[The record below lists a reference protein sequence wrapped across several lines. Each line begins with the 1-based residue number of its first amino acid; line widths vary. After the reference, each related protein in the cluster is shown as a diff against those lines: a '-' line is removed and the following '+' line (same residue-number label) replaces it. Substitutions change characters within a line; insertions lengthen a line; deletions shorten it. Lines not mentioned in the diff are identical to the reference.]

1 MRLQSAIFD
10 MDGTLLDS
18 MHIWNDV
25 GPKTLRSMGIEPA
38 PDLGPRLMLMTFRDG
53 AALCKEEY
61 HLSQSV
67 EEIMDLTKDRVRSF
81 YEQEVQ
87 AKPGVEK
94 FLSLL
99 KMEGVWM
106 YVATNTDRDLVEAA
120 LKHTG
125 LEGYFRGV
133 MTCAEVGAGK
143 KDSPEIYERCMR
155 RLRST
160 KKDTVIFEDALHA
173 IETAKAAGFRVCG
186 VYDPSAEADQDAI
199 RDLSDYYIRSFEE
212 MFETETLD

>member
-61 HLSQSV
+61 HLSESV

-133 MTCAEVGAGK
+133 LTCAEVGAGK
-143 KDSPEIYERCMR
+143 KDSPEIYERAMR
-155 RLRST
+155 RLRGN

-173 IETAKAAGFRVCG
+173 IQTAKAAGFRVCG
-186 VYDPSAEADQDAI
+186 VYDPSAEADQAEI
-199 RDLSDYYIRSFEE
+199 KSLSDYYIRSYEE
-212 MFETETLD
+212 MFEQEIL

>member
-38 PDLGPRLMLMTFRDG
+38 PDLQERLKPLTVRQG
-53 AALCKEEY
+53 AAYCKEAY
-61 HLSQSV
+61 HMPQSV
-67 EEIMDLTKDRVRSF
+67 EEITALIEGKVEDF
-81 YEQEVQ
+81 YRNQVQ
-87 AKPGVEK
+87 AKPGVQK

-125 LEGYFRGV
+125 LEGYFRGIL
-133 MTCAEVGAGK
+133 TCAEVGVGK
-143 KDSPEIYERCMR
+143 KESPEIYERAMR
-155 RLRST
+155 RLRGN

-173 IETAKAAGFRVCG
+173 IRTAKTAGFRVCG
-186 VYDPSAEADQDAI
+186 VYDPSAEDDQEEI
-199 RDLSDYYIRSFEE
+199 KSLSDYYIRSFEE
-212 MFETETLD
+212 MFETDIPD